1 MTLREALCINPG
13 VTAFIGGGGKTTLLR
28 TLGEE
33 LAAAGQRVVLC
44 TTTKIYPFPDLPNL
58 ARAGEAELAAALAIH
73 PLLCTGENVPGTEKL
88 TAPALSM
95 AALAGLA
102 DYVLVEADGA
112 AGRPLKAHAPHEPV
126 VPAEASQVICVVGAS
141 GFGRPIT
148 CAAHRPERY
157 AALAGLCLDDPAV
170 PEAEAAVLAAEHLHH
185 RVYINQAEG
194 PEALAAGK
202 RLQELLPC
210 PAVVGALQQ
219 ERGHVLCW

>member
-1 MTLREALCINPG
+1 MELVRALEVRPG
-13 VTAFIGGGGKTTLLR
+13 VTAVIGGGGKTTLLR

-33 LAAAGQRVVLC
+33 LAAAGYRVVLC
-44 TTTKIYPFPDLPNL
+44 TTTKMYPFPDLPNL
-58 ARAGEAELAAALAIH
+58 TRAGEAELAAALSAQ
-73 PLLCTGENVPGTEKL
+73 PLLCVGESVPGTGKL

-95 AALAGLA
+95 TALAALA

-126 VPAEASQVICVVGAS
+126 VPAQASQVICVVGAS
-141 GFGRPIT
+141 GLGRPIA

-157 AALAGLCLDDPAV
+157 AALAGLTLDDPAT
-170 PEAEAAVLAAEHLHH
+170 PEAEAVVLGAEHLHH
-185 RVYINQAEG
+185 RVYINQADG
-194 PEALAAGK
+194 PEALSAGK